1 MTAAH
6 FLARWSLARILV
18 LVLAAA
24 FLGLLVDIRVEHVD
38 VVRETLLAWTPIVY
52 CAAMAIAC
60 GVAVI
65 IWNAKARLIL
75 RILFGLA
82 LIVGIL
88 GFYLHNQGH
97 LGRVFTASIQAWTD
111 PQMKRLRGPPQTAP
125 LSLAGL
131 GLLGVLATLKR
142 FN

>member
-1 MTAAH
+1 MKAAH
-6 FLARWSLARILV
+6 LLARWTLARLLV
-18 LVLAAA
+18 LILAAA

-38 VVRETLLAWTPIVY
+38 VVRETLLAWTPIIY
-52 CAAMAIAC
+52 CAAMALAC
-60 GVAVI
+60 GVVAI
-65 IWNAKARLIL
+65 IWNARARLVL
-75 RILFGLA
+75 RMLFGLA
-82 LIVGIL
+82 LVVGLL

-131 GLLGVLATLKR
+131 GVLGLLATLKR